1 MEQRHK
7 NFKIMALKYVIF
19 NHNKEKNQ
27 TKKRK
32 IMNTVTF

>member
-7 NFKIMALKYVIF
+7 DFKIMALKHVIF
-19 NHNKEKNQ
+19 KDNKEKNQ

-32 IMNTVTF
+32 IMSTVTF